1 MLSSWMPWG
10 AGSRWW
16 FLLRVP
22 AEQGR
27 GTALPAGGSDG
38 YTTSVCSVT
47 RCSDCDSPPRA
58 CCSLILLLA
67 PSVGIWLFN
76 LKHCIYCRMRTS
88 AISMTGLPG
97 GGKEVQFAAFVSLL
111 LAVYGTVVQ
120 GHGAVLG
127 CPWGEL
133 CTELV
138 MVDCWGPWG
147 WPSS

>member
-47 RCSDCDSPPRA
+47 RCSDCDN
-58 CCSLILLLA
+58 
-67 PSVGIWLFN
+67 PS
-76 LKHCIYCRMRTS
+76 
-88 AISMTGLPG
+88 
-97 GGKEVQFAAFVSLL
+97 SLL
-111 LAVYGTVVQ
+111 FINPAACPFCGDLVV
-120 GHGAVLG
+120 
-127 CPWGEL
+127 
-133 CTELV
+133 
-138 MVDCWGPWG
+138 
-147 WPSS
+147 